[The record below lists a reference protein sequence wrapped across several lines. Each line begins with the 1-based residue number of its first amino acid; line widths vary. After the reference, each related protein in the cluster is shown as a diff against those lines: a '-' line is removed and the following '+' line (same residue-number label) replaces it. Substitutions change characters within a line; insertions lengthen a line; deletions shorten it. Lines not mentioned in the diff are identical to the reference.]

1 MVLCYWHKNR
11 YIDGTKL
18 KLSQISIGFF
28 WYVDIGLLFF
38 FLETFFWIIVL
49 NINWILLLYLFQ
61 RLRLLYSFGL
71 SSISIF
77 SLLFSL
83 NHSHFL
89 SYFCSSLQGSLLN
102 CYFNP
107 YPLWALCNWAFI
119 SEKGFIFLFLNL
131 INSYFFLPFTSVFM
145 FISDEVFF
153 HAFVCFAYSQLLVWR
168 YMNQFGM
175 VVRGFFFSYLIL

>member
-1 MVLCYWHKNR
+1 MA
-11 YIDGTKL
+11 T
-18 KLSQISIGFF
+18 
-28 WYVDIGLLFF
+28 F
-38 FLETFFWIIVL
+38 FLIIVL
-49 NINWILLLYLFQ
+49 NINWILLFYLFQ

-107 YPLWALCNWAFI
+107 YPLWALCNWVFI

-131 INSYFFLPFTSVFM
+131 INSYFFLPFTCFYVYFWWNIFPCICLFYLFSIVGLKIYESV
-145 FISDEVFF
+145 
-153 HAFVCFAYSQLLVWR
+153 W
-168 YMNQFGM
+168 NGW
-175 VVRGFFFSYLIL
+175 

>member
-1 MVLCYWHKNR
+1 MLLTQESIHWWNKVK
-11 YIDGTKL
+11 I
-18 KLSQISIGFF
+18 ISDQHRIFLICWYRSSIFF
-28 WYVDIGLLFF
+28 WKL
-38 FLETFFWIIVL
+38 FFWIIVL

-89 SYFCSSLQGSLLN
+89 SYFCSSLQVSLLN

-107 YPLWALCNWAFI
+107 YPLWALCNWVFI

-153 HAFVCFAYSQLLVWR
+153 HAFVCFAYS
-168 YMNQFGM
+168 
-175 VVRGFFFSYLIL
+175 